1 MVALKNNHARFDESS
16 YTIPQMVAYWC
27 TIMSHSDR
35 FFDKSAMLI
44 PIPSHHPTKPE
55 SLWVPKVI
63 ADSLKQNGL
72 GCDVVTC
79 LERTG
84 LVQQSSRSAS
94 QDRPTVKTH
103 YSTLKIKDRIDMVPQ
118 DISLVDDVITRGTTI
133 AAAYI
138 RLAEAYPN
146 ARIKAFA
153 AMSTTFP
160 DQFKDVIDPRTGTI
174 VLGEQ
179 YPQKKNSITKGIIH
193 EINTNRYQYRLF
205 LTPLLV
211 VRTVFVCRFKY
222 LWMTFPAALY
232 LMLYTAFMS
241 T

>member
-1 MVALKNNHARFDESS
+1 MPLPDIRFASLLSYVPRRRWRNIDTEKHNRMAQSVEYMVAWKNNHARFDESS

-27 TIMSHSDR
+27 TIVSHFDR
-35 FFDKSAMLI
+35 FFDKSAMLV

-63 ADSLKQNGL
+63 ADSLKQNRL
-72 GCDVVTC
+72 GCNVVTC

-84 LVQQSSRSAS
+84 LVQQSSKSTS

-118 DISLVDDVITRGTTI
+118 DILLVDDVITRGTTI

-138 RLAEAYPN
+138 RMAEAYPN

-153 AMSTTFP
+153 AMNTTFP
-160 DQFKDVIDPRTGTI
+160 DRFKDVIDPRTGTI
-174 VLGEQ
+174 VLGEP
-179 YPQKKNSITKGIIH
+179 YPQKKFDNQGNHTRNSH
-193 EINTNRYQYRLF
+193 
-205 LTPLLV
+205 
-211 VRTVFVCRFKY
+211 
-222 LWMTFPAALY
+222 
-232 LMLYTAFMS
+232 
-241 T
+241 